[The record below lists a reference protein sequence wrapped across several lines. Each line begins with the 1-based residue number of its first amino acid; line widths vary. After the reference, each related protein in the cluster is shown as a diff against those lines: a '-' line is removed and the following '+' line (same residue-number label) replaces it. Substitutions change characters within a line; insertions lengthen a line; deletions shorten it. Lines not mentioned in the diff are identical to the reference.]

1 MCFFFFELEEF
12 EIQTG
17 IRLDKRKVSLPV
29 EINALGVYI
38 AVVDLHKEVKD
49 EEKGENSQEKINNL
63 LYKQM
68 VIGLEMNTGIIRNN
82 NNPY

>member
-1 MCFFFFELEEF
+1 LE
-12 EIQTG
+12 
-17 IRLDKRKVSLPV
+17 
-29 EINALGVYI
+29 
-38 AVVDLHKEVKD
+38 DLHKEVKD

>member
-1 MCFFFFELEEF
+1 MIRNFCENINPDVRRKLE
-12 EIQTG
+12 
-17 IRLDKRKVSLPV
+17 
-29 EINALGVYI
+29 
-38 AVVDLHKEVKD
+38 DLHKEVKD

>member
-1 MCFFFFELEEF
+1 MIISIDGNGIGKILE
-12 EIQTG
+12 
-17 IRLDKRKVSLPV
+17 R
-29 EINALGVYI
+29 YI
-38 AVVDLHKEVKD
+38 LQNKLEDLHKEVKD

>member
-1 MCFFFFELEEF
+1 MIRNFYENINPDVRRKLE
-12 EIQTG
+12 
-17 IRLDKRKVSLPV
+17 
-29 EINALGVYI
+29 
-38 AVVDLHKEVKD
+38 DLHKEVKD
-49 EEKGENSQEKINNL
+49 EEKGENSQEKINTL

>member
-1 MCFFFFELEEF
+1 MIRNFYENINPDVRRKLEE
-12 EIQTG
+12 
-17 IRLDKRKVSLPV
+17 
-29 EINALGVYI
+29 
-38 AVVDLHKEVKD
+38 LHKEVKD
-49 EEKGENSQEKINNL
+49 EENGENSQEKINDL

>member
-1 MCFFFFELEEF
+1 MIRNFYENINPDVRRKLE
-12 EIQTG
+12 
-17 IRLDKRKVSLPV
+17 
-29 EINALGVYI
+29 
-38 AVVDLHKEVKD
+38 DLHKEVKD
-49 EEKGENSQEKINNL
+49 EEKGGNSQEKINNL

>member
-1 MCFFFFELEEF
+1 MIRNFYENINPDVRLKLE
-12 EIQTG
+12 
-17 IRLDKRKVSLPV
+17 
-29 EINALGVYI
+29 
-38 AVVDLHKEVKD
+38 DLHKEVKD
-49 EEKGENSQEKINNL
+49 EEKGENSQEKINTL